1 MAAAAVLL
9 LGAGAAWLLA
19 RSLTQPLARLVSAS
33 DRMGAGNLDQP
44 IDDVPR
50 SGEIGRLAEAFEGM
64 RGRIARAT
72 SDLRNE
78 RDVLDA
84 VLESAGDG
92 ILMVDE
98 GGQAAVANR
107 AWSDM
112 VGGAGLAALASFK
125 AADNPDESFNQ
136 AAARWL
142 GDPERMAGGDF
153 ERPDPYWRLRV
164 YTAPVRHHGTT
175 IIGRIF
181 VLRDVTRE
189 TEAERMRSALIA
201 TVSHE
206 LRSPLTVISGY
217 TDTLLQEGPWDEA
230 TRREFL
236 QGVAISAA
244 RLSALVDN
252 LLDAA
257 TLEAGVLRLHP
268 EPVRVERI
276 AERVLAQRR
285 LVAGGCSL
293 YLETRPGLPLVYAD
307 PLRVEQVLANLVD
320 NAIKY
325 SPQGG
330 AVHVAL
336 TNGADGESLAVTVSD
351 RGLGIPAEHLPHLFD
366 RFYRVDTRNRSIKGV
381 GLGLYICRSLVEAHG
396 GEVWVESAPGVGS
409 IFGFSLP
416 ASRQPIDDWP
426 TNLEPGAAPGLR
438 PGVTA

>member
-1 MAAAAVLL
+1 
-9 LGAGAAWLLA
+9 
-19 RSLTQPLARLVSAS
+19 
-33 DRMGAGNLDQP
+33 
-44 IDDVPR
+44 
-50 SGEIGRLAEAFEGM
+50 
-64 RGRIARAT
+64 
-72 SDLRNE
+72 
-78 RDVLDA
+78 
-84 VLESAGDG
+84 
-92 ILMVDE
+92 
-98 GGQAAVANR
+98 
-107 AWSDM
+107 
-112 VGGAGLAALASFK
+112 
-125 AADNPDESFNQ
+125 
-136 AAARWL
+136 
-142 GDPERMAGGDF
+142 
-153 ERPDPYWRLRV
+153 V

-236 QGVAISAA
+236 QGVATSAA

-293 YLETRPGLPLVYAD
+293 HLETRPGLPLVYAD

-426 TNLEPGAAPGLR
+426 TNLEPWAAPGLQ